1 MGCDLGLVIG
11 GFGIGKG
18 RCVGCCGV
26 GMGLVLG
33 VKKGPDCDESGL
45 FCIFGELSFLVEVV
59 FFLEFGEYFVVGCL

>member
-1 MGCDLGLVIG
+1 ME
-11 GFGIGKG
+11 F
-18 RCVGCCGV
+18 CCGV

-45 FCIFGELSFLVEVV
+45 FCIFGVLSFLVEVV

>member
-33 VKKGPDCDESGL
+33 IKKARIVMNPGFFAYLGCFHSWL
-45 FCIFGELSFLVEVV
+45 RSYSFWSSASTLS
-59 FFLEFGEYFVVGCL
+59 